1 MSTITS
7 SSEGL
12 LSAVSTRLTKSG
24 GELFLKEGEEKKT
37 EGREGEG
44 ERGER
49 ERGREEEDREER
61 GGGRE
66 RERSEGEGE
75 ILMRTK

>member
-37 EGREGEG
+37 EGREGREGEG
-44 ERGER
+44 ERGREGEKKKTER
-49 ERGREEEDREER
+49 REGREGE
-61 GGGRE
+61 GGRE
-66 RERSEGEGE
+66 RGVRG
-75 ILMRTK
+75 KY

>member
-37 EGREGEG
+37 EGREGREG
-44 ERGER
+44 E
-49 ERGREEEDREER
+49 
-61 GGGRE
+61 GGRE
-66 RERSEGEGE
+66 RGVRGRRGGEGE
-75 ILMRTK
+75 LLMRTK

>member
-1 MSTITS
+1 MSTIIS

-37 EGREGEG
+37 EGREGREG
-44 ERGER
+44 E
-49 ERGREEEDREER
+49 
-61 GGGRE
+61 GGRE
-66 RERSEGEGE
+66 RGVRGRRGGQGE

>member
-37 EGREGEG
+37 EGREGREG
-44 ERGER
+44 
-49 ERGREEEDREER
+49 EER
-61 GGGRE
+61 GGG
-66 RERSEGEGE
+66 G
-75 ILMRTK
+75 KY

>member
-37 EGREGEG
+37 EGREGREGEG

-61 GGGRE
+61 VGGEG
-66 RERSEGEGE
+66 GEGE

>member
-37 EGREGEG
+37 EGREGREGEG

-49 ERGREEEDREER
+49 ERRRRQRGERGERGREGEREE
-61 GGGRE
+61 
-66 RERSEGEGE
+66 
-75 ILMRTK
+75 